1 MLVELALFFL
11 VMVPGTA
18 GELCMARAMK
28 TVGEVHDF
36 RPAAL
41 FGVARRAIQVSW
53 TWIGLGLMTLAFLAL
68 LAVLAI
74 ENVSFVVPVTALSY
88 AVGAL
93 GGRLFLREQVTRAR
107 WTGVLL
113 VCVGV
118 TLVLLGKR

>member
-41 FGVARRAIQVSW
+41 FDVARRAIRVSW